1 MYVAALAL
9 ILALSI
15 LSVPGIAKAKGDST
29 SDGKSAAA
37 SPASHVRWSG
47 DGLRIEL
54 QSLSNDLVRAF
65 FIGRGFPREHT
76 EFLAQEACVFRSDI
90 GHASKTTAGKPH
102 QPVTIEL
109 KKWTVTAGGKTH
121 PLRTR
126 EAWKA
131 VWEKRGINP
140 SALVAFHWALIPT
153 EQTYLPTD
161 YNWGMLT
168 FGEKPGTKFD
178 LKIAWRQGD
187 EPRTHIFTGL
197 ICGK

>member
-1 MYVAALAL
+1 MLALAL
-9 ILALSI
+9 LFPLSI
-15 LSVPGIAKAKGDST
+15 LSVPGIANAKGDSAG
-29 SDGKSAAA
+29 DGKPAAA
-37 SPASHVRWSG
+37 SPASHVKWSG

-54 QSLSNDLVRAF
+54 QSLSTDLVRAF
-65 FIGRGFPREHT
+65 FIGRGFPKTHT
-76 EFLAQEACVFRSDI
+76 EFLAREACVFRSDI
-90 GHASKTTAGKPH
+90 GHASKVTGSKPH

-109 KKWTVTAGGKTH
+109 KKWTITSGGKTH
-121 PLRTR
+121 PLKTR
-126 EAWKA
+126 EVWKA
-131 VWEKRGINP
+131 FWEKRKINS

-187 EPRTHIFTGL
+187 KARSHIFTGL
-197 ICGK
+197 ICGQ